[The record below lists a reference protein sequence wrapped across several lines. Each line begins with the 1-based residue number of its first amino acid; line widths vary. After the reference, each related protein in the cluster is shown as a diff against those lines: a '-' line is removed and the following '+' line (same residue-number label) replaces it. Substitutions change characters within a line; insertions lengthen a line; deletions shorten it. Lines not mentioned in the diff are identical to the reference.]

1 MRYLFLLRGAP
12 GSGKSTWVKEN
23 ELDSY
28 TISTDTLRLMYQS
41 PVTNIDGTRAI
52 SQNHDTEVWKMVF
65 DLMERRM
72 DNGELVI
79 VDATHYKSSLI
90 NKYKDL
96 ISKYRYRVY
105 VVDFTN
111 VDEEELKRRN
121 KNRGFRNVP
130 DDVIE
135 KMCVALKDDSE
146 VKKSYK
152 IISPQE
158 AANLINSPLEPYIM
172 PSDIEK
178 VVIFGDIHGCYEPL
192 KEYFDKNPFSDNVN
206 YIFTGD
212 YLDRGIQNKEVLE
225 FLISLKDYKNVIFLE
240 GNHECLHK
248 NTEILTS
255 NGWYKISD
263 IVENKLNITPITYNI
278 EKQELQ
284 KDNIQAYHKKY
295 QEKMI
300 HIKTCNTEQI
310 VSFNHDV
317 LINNKKML
325 AKDVLNMDITDLQK
339 KILPTSKMNLEDYP
353 ISDDWLRLITYIV
366 CDGCLVFGNKTNPNL
381 NSKPRVQFGLAYP
394 EKIEV
399 ICNVLEKLNI
409 HYTKRNQN
417 RTTSNLPCYVICV
430 YPSASYPIFEYFP
443 NGKQFPQFFR
453 DLSQRQLDIVLQ
465 AILQTDGHKS
475 YKKIIFSSTSLFNIN
490 ILNELCIKHGYCFT
504 ITKKQNKGYKKGNDI
519 YSCKI
524 TKNWDWV
531 KKQNCVEE
539 IDYNDYSYCITTDN
553 GTLVTRINGK
563 STITGNCH
571 LRKYADKHFNMEDYI
586 KEEIIYKDPFVTKVL
601 AQLRDRFNTIA
612 KKISTNNKIS
622 EELSKLLR
630 ESWETNPN
638 NKEVYY
644 EFELVNVPEK
654 QKQLHAEIRVAEL
667 QLDILRRYINVLQ
680 HEEHNTKDYIK
691 TINEWYKEQFN
702 CGLSLDITNILTK
715 NYAVTANKQDNPIKS
730 PEFIKRTYPQIKDI
744 DKAEIRRFCDRL
756 AQMSYFTFNGFNYF
770 VCHGGLPCLP
780 TMKTQTIEMIK
791 GVGKYEEHEII
802 DEQFC
807 KNTDSHTYQIHAHRN
822 IFNEPLKLDGTAN
835 LEGKV
840 EFGGHLRIIELTKDN
855 VNCIEIKNN
864 VFAQIEEKPKEEKT
878 HLEILRD
885 MYRSPLVQVKE
896 LGDNIISLNFTREAF
911 YDKKW
916 NDLTC
921 KARGLFVDKTNGN
934 IVCNSYTKFFNRS
947 EHEETKPEAL
957 KNTFQYPVIGY
968 KKENGF
974 LALISKYQY
983 KVHFF
988 TKSTNQ
994 GDYVNWF
1001 IGVLCDKYNI
1011 YYETDYK
1018 NYSYG
1023 DIYNIVQNNN
1033 NCCKNDVHLL
1043 ELNKH
1048 ILQSMKQTLIDIIG
1062 KYIEEGKTYIF
1073 ECVDIKNDPHIIKYD
1088 ESNVYLL
1095 DVKNNNF
1102 NEEYM
1107 PYEDVCKVAEQLNV
1121 PVKQPELQ
1129 FNTWEE
1135 FNDWRMKFSNGI
1147 TQWDCKHEGY
1157 VMVDANNFRVK
1168 YKSAFYSFWKQM
1180 RAVKESIQRGSGN
1193 KKIYKTKEEIQ
1204 VVKLLESTPK
1214 EELKQMSIIDI
1225 EDIFYKEYEV

>member
-52 SQNHDTEVWKMVF
+52 SQNHDTQVWKMVF

-72 DNGELVI
+72 DNGELII

-152 IISPQE
+152 IISPEE

-240 GNHECLHK
+240 GNHE
-248 NTEILTS
+248 
-255 NGWYKISD
+255 
-263 IVENKLNITPITYNI
+263 
-278 EKQELQ
+278 
-284 KDNIQAYHKKY
+284 
-295 QEKMI
+295 
-300 HIKTCNTEQI
+300 
-310 VSFNHDV
+310 
-317 LINNKKML
+317 
-325 AKDVLNMDITDLQK
+325 
-339 KILPTSKMNLEDYP
+339 
-353 ISDDWLRLITYIV
+353 
-366 CDGCLVFGNKTNPNL
+366 
-381 NSKPRVQFGLAYP
+381 
-394 EKIEV
+394 
-399 ICNVLEKLNI
+399 
-409 HYTKRNQN
+409 
-417 RTTSNLPCYVICV
+417 
-430 YPSASYPIFEYFP
+430 
-443 NGKQFPQFFR
+443 
-453 DLSQRQLDIVLQ
+453 
-465 AILQTDGHKS
+465 
-475 YKKIIFSSTSLFNIN
+475 
-490 ILNELCIKHGYCFT
+490 
-504 ITKKQNKGYKKGNDI
+504 
-519 YSCKI
+519 
-524 TKNWDWV
+524 
-531 KKQNCVEE
+531 
-539 IDYNDYSYCITTDN
+539 
-553 GTLVTRINGK
+553 
-563 STITGNCH
+563 CH

-864 VFAQIEEKPKEEKT
+864 VFAQIEEKLKEEKT

-921 KARGLFVDKTNGN
+921 KARGLFIDKTNGN
-934 IVCNSYTKFFNRS
+934 IVAESYQKFFNRN
-947 EHEETKPEAL
+947 ELDITKAEAL

-974 LALISKYQY
+974 LALISKYQSI
-983 KVHFF
+983 VHFF

-1011 YYETDYK
+1011 FYEENTK
-1018 NYSYG
+1018 NYSYV
-1023 DIYNIVQNNN
+1023 DIYNMIQTNNSYCRNGVHTLEFYKHMLQN
-1033 NCCKNDVHLL
+1033 
-1043 ELNKH
+1043 
-1048 ILQSMKQTLIDIIG
+1048 MKQALIDKIG

-1107 PYEDVCKVAEQLNV
+1107 SYEDVCKVAEQLQV
-1121 PVKQPELQ
+1121 SVKQAELK
-1129 FNTWEE
+1129 FNNWDE

-1204 VVKLLESTPK
+1204 VVKLLENIPK
-1214 EELKQMSIIDI
+1214 EDLKQMSIIDI
-1225 EDIFYKEYEV
+1225 EDMFYKQYEV

>member
-1 MRYLFLLRGAP
+1 MRYLFILRGAP

-52 SQNHDTEVWKMVF
+52 SQNHDTEVWKMVL

-79 VDATHYKSSLI
+79 IDATHYKSSLI

-96 ISKYRYRVY
+96 VSKYRYRVY

-152 IISPQE
+152 ILSPEE

-178 VVIFGDIHGCYEPL
+178 VVIFGDIHGCYDPL
-192 KEYFDKNPFSDNVN
+192 KEYFDKNPFSENVN

-240 GNHECLHK
+240 GNHEK
-248 NTEILTS
+248 
-255 NGWYKISD
+255 
-263 IVENKLNITPITYNI
+263 
-278 EKQELQ
+278 
-284 KDNIQAYHKKY
+284 
-295 QEKMI
+295 
-300 HIKTCNTEQI
+300 
-310 VSFNHDV
+310 
-317 LINNKKML
+317 
-325 AKDVLNMDITDLQK
+325 
-339 KILPTSKMNLEDYP
+339 
-353 ISDDWLRLITYIV
+353 WLRM
-366 CDGCLVFGNKTNPNL
+366 
-381 NSKPRVQFGLAYP
+381 
-394 EKIEV
+394 
-399 ICNVLEKLNI
+399 
-409 HYTKRNQN
+409 
-417 RTTSNLPCYVICV
+417 
-430 YPSASYPIFEYFP
+430 
-443 NGKQFPQFFR
+443 
-453 DLSQRQLDIVLQ
+453 
-465 AILQTDGHKS
+465 
-475 YKKIIFSSTSLFNIN
+475 
-490 ILNELCIKHGYCFT
+490 
-504 ITKKQNKGYKKGNDI
+504 
-519 YSCKI
+519 
-524 TKNWDWV
+524 
-531 KKQNCVEE
+531 
-539 IDYNDYSYCITTDN
+539 
-553 GTLVTRINGK
+553 
-563 STITGNCH
+563 
-571 LRKYADKHFNMEDYI
+571 YADKHFNMQDYI
-586 KEEIIYKDPFVTKVL
+586 KEEIVYKDPFVTKVL
-601 AQLRDRFNTIA
+601 SQLRDRVNSLE
-612 KKISTNNKIS
+612 KKIKINTNVS

-630 ESWETNPN
+630 EAWETNPN

-715 NYAVTANKQDNPIKS
+715 NYAVMANKQDNPIKS

-744 DKAEIRRFCDRL
+744 DKTEIRRFCDRL

-802 DEQFC
+802 DKQFC

-864 VFAQIEEKPKEEKT
+864 VFAQTEEKSKEEKT

-934 IVCNSYTKFFNRS
+934 VVAESYQKFFNRN
-947 EHEETKPEAL
+947 ELDITKAEAL

-974 LALISKYQY
+974 LALISKYQD

-1033 NCCKNDVHLL
+1033 NCCKNDVYLL

-1073 ECVDIKNDPHIIKYD
+1073 ECVDIQNDPHIIKYD
-1088 ESNVYLL
+1088 GSNVYLL

-1107 PYEDVCKVAEQLNV
+1107 PYEDVCKVAEQLQV
-1121 PVKQPELQ
+1121 PVKQAELK
-1129 FNTWEE
+1129 FNNWDE

-1168 YKSAFYSFWKQM
+1168 YKSAFYSFWKQI
-1180 RAVKESIQRGSGN
+1180 RTVKESIQRGSGN

-1204 VVKLLESTPK
+1204 VVKLLESIPK

>member
-1 MRYLFLLRGAP
+1 MRYLFILRGAP

-41 PVTNIDGTRAI
+41 PITNIDGTRAI
-52 SQNHDTEVWKMVF
+52 SQNHDTEVWKMVL

-79 VDATHYKSSLI
+79 IDATHYKSSLI

-96 ISKYRYRVY
+96 VSKYRYRVY

-152 IISPQE
+152 ILSPEE

-178 VVIFGDIHGCYEPL
+178 VVIFGDIHGCYDPL
-192 KEYFDKNPFSDNVN
+192 KEYFDKNPFVENVN

-240 GNHECLHK
+240 GNH
-248 NTEILTS
+248 
-255 NGWYKISD
+255 D
-263 IVENKLNITPITYNI
+263 R
-278 EKQELQ
+278 
-284 KDNIQAYHKKY
+284 
-295 QEKMI
+295 
-300 HIKTCNTEQI
+300 
-310 VSFNHDV
+310 
-317 LINNKKML
+317 
-325 AKDVLNMDITDLQK
+325 
-339 KILPTSKMNLEDYP
+339 
-353 ISDDWLRLITYIV
+353 WLRL
-366 CDGCLVFGNKTNPNL
+366 
-381 NSKPRVQFGLAYP
+381 
-394 EKIEV
+394 
-399 ICNVLEKLNI
+399 
-409 HYTKRNQN
+409 
-417 RTTSNLPCYVICV
+417 
-430 YPSASYPIFEYFP
+430 
-443 NGKQFPQFFR
+443 
-453 DLSQRQLDIVLQ
+453 
-465 AILQTDGHKS
+465 
-475 YKKIIFSSTSLFNIN
+475 
-490 ILNELCIKHGYCFT
+490 
-504 ITKKQNKGYKKGNDI
+504 
-519 YSCKI
+519 
-524 TKNWDWV
+524 
-531 KKQNCVEE
+531 
-539 IDYNDYSYCITTDN
+539 
-553 GTLVTRINGK
+553 
-563 STITGNCH
+563 
-571 LRKYADKHFNMEDYI
+571 YADKHFNMEDYI
-586 KEEIIYKDPFVTKVL
+586 KEEILYKDPFVTKVL
-601 AQLRDRFNTIA
+601 SQLRDRVNTLE
-612 KKISTNNKIS
+612 KKIKVNTNTS
-622 EELSKLLR
+622 DELSKLLR
-630 ESWETNPN
+630 EAWETNPDTR
-638 NKEVYY
+638 EVYY

-654 QKQLHAEIRVAEL
+654 QKQLHAEIKQAQQ
-667 QLDILRRYINVLQ
+667 QLDILKRYINVIQ
-680 HEEHNTKDYIK
+680 HEEHNTKDYIR
-691 TINEWYKEQFN
+691 TISEWYKEQFN
-702 CGLSLDITNILTK
+702 CGLSLDITNILTRT
-715 NYAVTANKQDNPIKS
+715 YAVTANKQDNPIKS

-744 DKAEIRRFCDRL
+744 DKTEIRRFCDRL

-802 DEQFC
+802 DKQFC

-864 VFAQIEEKPKEEKT
+864 VFAQTEEKSKEEKT

-921 KARGLFVDKTNGN
+921 KARGLFIDKTNGN
-934 IVCNSYTKFFNRS
+934 VVAESYQKFFNRN
-947 EHEETKPEAL
+947 ELDITKAEAL

-974 LALISKYQY
+974 LALISKYQNT
-983 KVHFF
+983 VHFF

-1033 NCCKNDVHLL
+1033 NCCKNDVYLL

-1048 ILQSMKQTLIDIIG
+1048 ILQSMKQTLIDI
-1062 KYIEEGKTYIF
+1062 
-1073 ECVDIKNDPHIIKYD
+1073 N
-1088 ESNVYLL
+1088 
-1095 DVKNNNF
+1095 
-1102 NEEYM
+1102 
-1107 PYEDVCKVAEQLNV
+1107 
-1121 PVKQPELQ
+1121 
-1129 FNTWEE
+1129 
-1135 FNDWRMKFSNGI
+1135 R
-1147 TQWDCKHEGY
+1147 
-1157 VMVDANNFRVK
+1157 
-1168 YKSAFYSFWKQM
+1168 
-1180 RAVKESIQRGSGN
+1180 
-1193 KKIYKTKEEIQ
+1193 
-1204 VVKLLESTPK
+1204 
-1214 EELKQMSIIDI
+1214 
-1225 EDIFYKEYEV
+1225 

>member
-1 MRYLFLLRGAP
+1 MRYLFILRGAP

-52 SQNHDTEVWKMVF
+52 SQNHDTEVWKMVL

-79 VDATHYKSSLI
+79 IDATHYKSS
-90 NKYKDL
+90 
-96 ISKYRYRVY
+96 
-105 VVDFTN
+105 
-111 VDEEELKRRN
+111 
-121 KNRGFRNVP
+121 
-130 DDVIE
+130 
-135 KMCVALKDDSE
+135 
-146 VKKSYK
+146 
-152 IISPQE
+152 
-158 AANLINSPLEPYIM
+158 LINSPLEPYIM

-178 VVIFGDIHGCYEPL
+178 VVIFGDIHGCYDPL
-192 KEYFDKNPFSDNVN
+192 KEYFDKNPFSENVN

-240 GNHECLHK
+240 GNHEK
-248 NTEILTS
+248 
-255 NGWYKISD
+255 
-263 IVENKLNITPITYNI
+263 
-278 EKQELQ
+278 
-284 KDNIQAYHKKY
+284 
-295 QEKMI
+295 
-300 HIKTCNTEQI
+300 
-310 VSFNHDV
+310 
-317 LINNKKML
+317 
-325 AKDVLNMDITDLQK
+325 
-339 KILPTSKMNLEDYP
+339 
-353 ISDDWLRLITYIV
+353 WLRM
-366 CDGCLVFGNKTNPNL
+366 
-381 NSKPRVQFGLAYP
+381 
-394 EKIEV
+394 
-399 ICNVLEKLNI
+399 
-409 HYTKRNQN
+409 
-417 RTTSNLPCYVICV
+417 
-430 YPSASYPIFEYFP
+430 
-443 NGKQFPQFFR
+443 
-453 DLSQRQLDIVLQ
+453 
-465 AILQTDGHKS
+465 
-475 YKKIIFSSTSLFNIN
+475 
-490 ILNELCIKHGYCFT
+490 
-504 ITKKQNKGYKKGNDI
+504 
-519 YSCKI
+519 
-524 TKNWDWV
+524 
-531 KKQNCVEE
+531 
-539 IDYNDYSYCITTDN
+539 
-553 GTLVTRINGK
+553 
-563 STITGNCH
+563 
-571 LRKYADKHFNMEDYI
+571 YADKHFNMQDYI
-586 KEEIIYKDPFVTKVL
+586 KEEIVYKDPFVTKVL
-601 AQLRDRFNTIA
+601 SQLRDRVNSLE
-612 KKISTNNKIS
+612 KKIKINTNVS

-630 ESWETNPN
+630 EAWETNPN

-715 NYAVTANKQDNPIKS
+715 NYAVMANKQDNPIKS

-744 DKAEIRRFCDRL
+744 DKTEIRRFCDRL

-802 DEQFC
+802 DKQFC

-864 VFAQIEEKPKEEKT
+864 VFAQTEEKSKEEKT

-934 IVCNSYTKFFNRS
+934 VVAESYQKFFNRN
-947 EHEETKPEAL
+947 ELDITKAEAL

-974 LALISKYQY
+974 LALISKYQD

-1073 ECVDIKNDPHIIKYD
+1073 ECVDINNDPHIIKYD

-1107 PYEDVCKVAEQLNV
+1107 SYEDVCKVAEQLQV
-1121 PVKQPELQ
+1121 PVKQAELK
-1129 FNTWEE
+1129 FNNWDE

-1168 YKSAFYSFWKQM
+1168 YKSSFYNFWKQI

-1204 VVKLLESTPK
+1204 VVKLLENIPK

-1225 EDIFYKEYEV
+1225 EDMFYKEYEV

>member
-41 PVTNIDGTRAI
+41 PVTNTDGTRAI

-72 DNGELVI
+72 DNGELII

-240 GNHECLHK
+240 GNHEK
-248 NTEILTS
+248 
-255 NGWYKISD
+255 
-263 IVENKLNITPITYNI
+263 
-278 EKQELQ
+278 
-284 KDNIQAYHKKY
+284 
-295 QEKMI
+295 
-300 HIKTCNTEQI
+300 
-310 VSFNHDV
+310 
-317 LINNKKML
+317 
-325 AKDVLNMDITDLQK
+325 
-339 KILPTSKMNLEDYP
+339 
-353 ISDDWLRLITYIV
+353 WLRV
-366 CDGCLVFGNKTNPNL
+366 
-381 NSKPRVQFGLAYP
+381 
-394 EKIEV
+394 
-399 ICNVLEKLNI
+399 
-409 HYTKRNQN
+409 
-417 RTTSNLPCYVICV
+417 
-430 YPSASYPIFEYFP
+430 
-443 NGKQFPQFFR
+443 
-453 DLSQRQLDIVLQ
+453 
-465 AILQTDGHKS
+465 
-475 YKKIIFSSTSLFNIN
+475 
-490 ILNELCIKHGYCFT
+490 
-504 ITKKQNKGYKKGNDI
+504 
-519 YSCKI
+519 
-524 TKNWDWV
+524 
-531 KKQNCVEE
+531 
-539 IDYNDYSYCITTDN
+539 
-553 GTLVTRINGK
+553 
-563 STITGNCH
+563 
-571 LRKYADKHFNMEDYI
+571 YADKHFNMEDYI

-644 EFELVNVPEK
+644 ELELVNVPEK

-864 VFAQIEEKPKEEKT
+864 VFAQIEEKLKEEKT

-885 MYRSPLVQVKE
+885 MYKSPLVQVKE

-921 KARGLFVDKTNGN
+921 KARGLFIDKTNGN
-934 IVCNSYTKFFNRS
+934 IVAESYQKFF
-947 EHEETKPEAL
+947 
-957 KNTFQYPVIGY
+957 
-968 KKENGF
+968 
-974 LALISKYQY
+974 
-983 KVHFF
+983 
-988 TKSTNQ
+988 
-994 GDYVNWF
+994 
-1001 IGVLCDKYNI
+1001 
-1011 YYETDYK
+1011 
-1018 NYSYG
+1018 
-1023 DIYNIVQNNN
+1023 
-1033 NCCKNDVHLL
+1033 
-1043 ELNKH
+1043 
-1048 ILQSMKQTLIDIIG
+1048 
-1062 KYIEEGKTYIF
+1062 
-1073 ECVDIKNDPHIIKYD
+1073 
-1088 ESNVYLL
+1088 
-1095 DVKNNNF
+1095 
-1102 NEEYM
+1102 
-1107 PYEDVCKVAEQLNV
+1107 
-1121 PVKQPELQ
+1121 
-1129 FNTWEE
+1129 
-1135 FNDWRMKFSNGI
+1135 
-1147 TQWDCKHEGY
+1147 
-1157 VMVDANNFRVK
+1157 
-1168 YKSAFYSFWKQM
+1168 
-1180 RAVKESIQRGSGN
+1180 
-1193 KKIYKTKEEIQ
+1193 
-1204 VVKLLESTPK
+1204 
-1214 EELKQMSIIDI
+1214 
-1225 EDIFYKEYEV
+1225 